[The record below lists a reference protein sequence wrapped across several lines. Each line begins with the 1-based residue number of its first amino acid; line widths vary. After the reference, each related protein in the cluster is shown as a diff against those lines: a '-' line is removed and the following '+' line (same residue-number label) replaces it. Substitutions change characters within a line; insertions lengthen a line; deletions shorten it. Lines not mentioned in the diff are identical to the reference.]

1 MSTQVPQS
9 LQQALQLVQAFIQ
22 QYGSQAPSSLQA
34 LYQQLLSDRSSYI
47 SLLNNQGS
55 GITDPR
61 VQNELSNAEA
71 QYQQALTSVI
81 QGYAQQFGTSDPT
94 IATAYQSF
102 IQANPGVQPV
112 TQAQTPAP
120 TANSGLSFNFGAPLD
135 TLPPSGGSQAVT
147 STTPPSTANPYG
159 INWASG
165 SPAMQL
171 LSGTGGSQQ
180 TQSTAPPP
188 NGVSGTGDQQ
198 VLNETIDG
206 VTYSLSFNTAQDI
219 INSAL
224 QTVGLDPSALAS
236 TGINAGQTLGNF
248 FWSQIVNQGITDPT
262 TIGDMIGTLLPST
275 GQFQVAFPGY
285 QEALKNGYV
294 RTVAEYVSAEEGITA
309 VMLQG
314 GVPKD
319 LINSTTVGNLI
330 SNGVS
335 VNEVAARVQNGLDAA
350 LNAPAEVQNYF
361 AQEFGAGQGPAALA
375 TVFLN
380 PNIDA
385 VTLQKMLAGAQIRGA
400 AAASNLTISQ
410 GLSQR
415 LADQGQTYAS
425 AQSQFK
431 NLTAQAGLFQQTV
444 GEQSSQAPVPGT
456 QNANMPLSES
466 QQGVEAAFGMNSNA
480 VQQVHQAALAR
491 QNAFRGGGGAST
503 SQTEGYSGLSESKP
517 F

>member
-1 MSTQVPQS
+1 MTNVDTSSLTSQLQALLQQYQSSPSRAAAAQIVQLAQEWLAADPNAPASLQQTIQNLAGADPFALQSMVTTALPS
-9 LQQALQLVQAFIQ
+9 LQQAVNASATQP
-22 QYGSQAPSSLQA
+22 G
-34 LYQQLLSDRSSYI
+34 
-47 SLLNNQGS
+47 GS
-55 GITDPR
+55 GG
-61 VQNELSNAEA
+61 S
-71 QYQQALTSVI
+71 
-81 QGYAQQFGTSDPT
+81 
-94 IATAYQSF
+94 TAPNP
-102 IQANPGVQPV
+102 ANPSNPY
-112 TQAQTPAP
+112 
-120 TANSGLSFNFGAPLD
+120 NLNFNFGGPVGSM
-135 TLPPSGGSQAVT
+135 PPGGYPAT
-147 STTPPSTANPYG
+147 SATTYP
-159 INWASG
+159 
-165 SPAMQL
+165 MQSL
-171 LSGTGGSQQ
+171 VGTDFFGNALSGAGSAA
-180 TQSTAPPP
+180 TPP
-188 NGVSGTGDQQ
+188 NGVSGSGDQQ
-198 VLNETIDG
+198 VLNETVDG

-224 QTVGLDPSALAS
+224 QTVGIDPTSIAAS
-236 TGINAGQTLGNF
+236 GINAGQTLGNF

-275 GQFQVAFPGY
+275 GQFQTAFPGY
-285 QEALKNGYV
+285 HQALANGYV

-319 LINSTTVGNLI
+319 MINPTTVGNLI

-335 VNEVAARVQNGLDAA
+335 VNEVASRVQNGLDAA

-380 PNIDA
+380 PDIDA

-444 GEQSSQAPVPGT
+444 GEHNSQAPVPGT

-503 SQTEGYSGLSESKP
+503 SQQEGYSGLSESKP